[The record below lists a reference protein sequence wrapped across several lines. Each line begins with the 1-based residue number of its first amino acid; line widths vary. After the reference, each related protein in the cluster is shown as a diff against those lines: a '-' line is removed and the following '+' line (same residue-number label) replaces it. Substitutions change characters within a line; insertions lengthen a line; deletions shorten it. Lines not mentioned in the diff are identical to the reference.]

1 MSNHKRRPSALQD
14 TSRVAMAGLVVAK
27 TLLDA
32 RAVAGAKRARR
43 AAAQPGA
50 AAQGAEAAE
59 EGAGA
64 AADAPA
70 AAPAGALALVPAAP
84 PAPGDALDVFAHVGT
99 CLEALA
105 AGAQPRAAV
114 GALAADVLAP
124 TVAAVASRMAGK
136 AGAAAQPG
144 SGNGS
149 WNAREPVLLGQA
161 GCWSLLS
168 YLPTFFIILKIFN
181 FNISSRR

>member
-1 MSNHKRRPSALQD
+1 
-14 TSRVAMAGLVVAK
+14 MAGLVVAK

-43 AAAQPGA
+43 AAARPGA
-50 AAQGAEAAE
+50 AAQGAQAAE
-59 EGAGA
+59 VGA
-64 AADAPA
+64 AAAAGSADAPA
-70 AAPAGALALVPAAP
+70 AAPAGALAMVPAAL

-124 TVAAVASRMAGK
+124 TVAAVAECVGEEVKVAVAK
-136 AGAAAQPG
+136 ALDA
-144 SGNGS
+144 
-149 WNAREPVLLGQA
+149 
-161 GCWSLLS
+161 
-168 YLPTFFIILKIFN
+168 YL
-181 FNISSRR
+181 RRS